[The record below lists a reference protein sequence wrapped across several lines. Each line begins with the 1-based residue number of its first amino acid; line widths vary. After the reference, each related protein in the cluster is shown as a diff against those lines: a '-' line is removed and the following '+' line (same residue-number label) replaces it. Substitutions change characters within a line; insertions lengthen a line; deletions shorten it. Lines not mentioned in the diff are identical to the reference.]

1 MGYFRIGISKG
12 SKKFQATPTE
22 QDFAL
27 LRGSFEISDEQS
39 LPFYTGGNSPPPSL
53 TTETD
58 SYSFHSFSARFKVYS
73 INVLSR

>member
-39 LPFYTGGNSPPPSL
+39 LPFYTGTPLPPSL

-58 SYSFHSFSARFKVYS
+58 SYSFHSFSARFKAYS
-73 INVLSR
+73 IYV